1 MESFFYISQKIMS
14 PNIEPYIYNDDF
26 IRKFEFMDVLRKSQE
41 TMTFVNIFFYNYV
54 IHNKRNIRKFK
65 LLQSII
71 ENIFCSDQFKEQ
83 ILDLFCSIQKVEKA
97 FSKFAH
103 LYKYKKAPI
112 KIKTDMFL
120 NPIKYGDK
128 NVMCIFDDKNS
139 CNYLFTINDLIQII
153 KKSLIHSPN
162 FFSDPSESK
171 NPYTNIPFNK
181 STLYNI
187 YFFIKQRNFIMP
199 TLIQN
204 FFMENFDLESFRKN
218 NTHIIRECAIKDFV
232 DNIEPQEAEFHILT
246 MLKSY
251 RRKKTNID
259 FDFPKNKL
267 LEIMRPYLHYYFIAT
282 YSLCMEKRH
291 EYFHKLCHKL
301 TRFFA
306 FNPHF
311 GRKYLKMQRASL
323 DASVNPFDTK
333 NKIKKRV
340 IIFDDA
346 HVHFHEKENISFLT
360 SHIKEEDNFSEEN
373 ENENETN
380 NQPRTPSP
388 DIENESQDDYSA
400 FTEDS
405 TENIDNVNENIS
417 PETQNEVVIYQND
430 DDEYE
435 NIIERTQEILNQ
447 LHEMQNEVEAFNEEQ
462 NDTDSVS

>member
-1 MESFFYISQKIMS
+1 MS
-14 PNIEPYIYNDDF
+14 PNIEPYIYKDDF
-26 IRKFEFMDVLRKSQE
+26 MSKFEFTDTLRKNQTSIS
-41 TMTFVNIFFYNYV
+41 FVNTFFYHYV
-54 IHNKRNIRKFK
+54 IYKTRNIGKFE

-71 ENIFCSDQFKEQ
+71 ENIFCSEQFKEQ

-97 FSKFAH
+97 LSKFAYV
-103 LYKYKKAPI
+103 YKYKKATI
-112 KIKTDMFL
+112 RIKTDMYL
-120 NPIKYGDK
+120 NPINFGDK

-204 FFMENFDLESFRKN
+204 FFIENFDLENFRKN
-218 NTHIIRECAIKDFV
+218 NTHIIRECAIKDFI
-232 DNIEPQEAEFHILT
+232 DNIEPHEAEPHILT
-246 MLKSY
+246 MFKSY

-282 YSLCMEKRH
+282 YSLCLEKRH
-291 EYFHKLCHKL
+291 EYFHKLFHKL
-301 TRFFA
+301 KRFFE

-311 GRKYLKMQRASL
+311 GRKYLKLQPASV
-323 DASVNPFDTK
+323 DASINPFDVK

-340 IIFDDA
+340 IIFDES
-346 HVHFHEKENISFLT
+346 HVQFHEKENNSFLT
-360 SHIKEEDNFSEEN
+360 SHIKDEECFEDDDTEN
-373 ENENETN
+373 EIN
-380 NQPRTPSP
+380 NQARDPSP
-388 DIENESQDDYSA
+388 DDYNSV

-405 TENIDNVNENIS
+405 TENIPTE
-417 PETQNEVVIYQND
+417 EEVV
-430 DDEYE
+430 DEE
-435 NIIERTQEILNQ
+435 NEYDIRITNAQEILNQ
-447 LHEMQNEVEAFNEEQ
+447 LHGMQNETEEQ

>member
-1 MESFFYISQKIMS
+1 MESFFYIAQKVMS

-26 IRKFEFMDVLRKSQE
+26 IRKFEFMDVLRKSQSL
-41 TMTFVNIFFYNYV
+41 MPFVNTFFYNYA
-54 IHNKRNIRKFK
+54 IYNKRNVRKFK
-65 LLQSII
+65 LLESII
-71 ENIFCSDQFKEQ
+71 ENIFCSEQFKEQ

-97 FSKFAH
+97 FSKFAYV
-103 LYKYKKAPI
+103 YKYKKAPI

-171 NPYTNIPFNK
+171 NPYTNLPFNK

-204 FFMENFDLESFRKN
+204 FFIENFDLESFRKN

-232 DNIEPQEAEFHILT
+232 DNIEPQEAEFHILA

-251 RRKKTNID
+251 RRKKRNID

-311 GRKYLKMQRASL
+311 GRKYLKMQPASL
-323 DASVNPFDTK
+323 DASINPFDTK
-333 NKIKKRV
+333 NKIKKRI
-340 IIFDDA
+340 IIFDDN
-346 HVHFHEKENISFLT
+346 HVHFHEKEHSSFLT
-360 SHIKEEDNFSEEN
+360 SHVKEEDNFSEEN
-373 ENENETN
+373 ENEIN
-380 NQPRTPSP
+380 NQPREPSS
-388 DIENESQDDYSA
+388 DNDDDYSA

-405 TENIDNVNENIS
+405 NENIDNANENIH
-417 PETQNEVVIYQND
+417 PDTQNEVVIYQND

-435 NIIERTQEILNQ
+435 NIIERTQEILIQ